1 MIHDGAFTLYE
12 DDNEGCGYMD
22 GVCVKTVMTYREE
35 WEGAFEFLNQAEI
48 EFDVKD
54 EFYDLVMREKRVP
67 VVLAQLEAMG
77 IERGLCQALAEILT
91 GI

>member
-1 MIHDGAFTLYE
+1 
-12 DDNEGCGYMD
+12 MD
-22 GVCVKTVMTYREE
+22 GVCVKTVMTYREG
-35 WEGAFEFLNQAEI
+35 WESAFEFLNQAEI

>member
-1 MIHDGAFTLYE
+1 
-12 DDNEGCGYMD
+12 
-22 GVCVKTVMTYREE
+22 MTYREE
-35 WEGAFEFLNQAEI
+35 WESAFEFLNQAEI

-67 VVLAQLEAMG
+67 VVLAQLEAMA